1 MDTPNLK
8 FFQVTISDNRNYAYI
23 KGTNFVIE
31 KQELDYNELQLL
43 KKWFASYCRNAYRKP
58 DVRLATSIND
68 TLYLTTEQ
76 YEVYGCPDLLAK
88 RITQLHQIEADFFAK
103 IAEIKQPKF

>member
-1 MDTPNLK
+1 MDILNLK
-8 FFQVTISDNRNYAYI
+8 FFQVVVADNRNYACI
-23 KGTNFVIE
+23 RNTNFVIE

-43 KKWFASYCRNAYRKP
+43 KKWFASYCRNAYRSP
-58 DVRLATSIND
+58 DVKLLTSLND

-76 YEVYGCPDLLAK
+76 YEVYGCCDSLAE
-88 RITQLHQIEADFFAK
+88 RIQQLHQIEADFFAK